1 MVLSETS
8 GRELGQLK
16 VVSLHQNTQQ
26 SSERSGAFENEIMR
40 NENLQLLG
48 TIYIFL
54 IKDLLTFEKWR
65 PMPLA

>member
-1 MVLSETS
+1 MVLSETL
-8 GRELGQLK
+8 GHELGQLE

-48 TIYIFL
+48 AIYFFNRRL
-54 IKDLLTFEKWR
+54 IDI
-65 PMPLA
+65 